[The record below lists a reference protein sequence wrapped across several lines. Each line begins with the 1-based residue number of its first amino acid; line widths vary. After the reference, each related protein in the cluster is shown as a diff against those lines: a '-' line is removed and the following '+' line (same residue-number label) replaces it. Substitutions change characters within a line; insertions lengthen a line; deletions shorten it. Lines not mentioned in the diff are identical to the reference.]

1 MKKAILSALFA
12 IITLAIF
19 AQSPLMINYQAVL
32 HDNLGNVLLNEDVS
46 IDVKIIQ
53 GSAEG
58 TEVFSETHAASTND
72 YGQINLVIG
81 TIEPLDAIDWSGD
94 DYFIQIWLDGT
105 EMGTS
110 QLLSVP
116 YALHSKT
123 AETVENLN
131 IVGDE
136 TAFDNWD
143 KDATDDFSGD
153 YNDLTNQPTIPEN
166 LSELTNDEGFISEF
180 TELDGDPNNEIEMPT
195 DVAEGDMSYYN
206 GSEWVKI
213 VAPTTEPLAT
223 YSMEWDIDN
232 NKPYWKTNV
241 DLKSVDFNGTM
252 YIYPVDNSDGVIWGT
267 QGVSAGATS
276 STDGSSNTDL
286 IVVSEGEGEYAA
298 SVCANL
304 VSYGYDDWYLPS
316 IDELDAM
323 YQNQATIDM
332 PSSGLYWSSTESGSN
347 LAKEINFNNG
357 TQIDDGKNFS
367 RKVRCVRR
375 D

>member
-131 IVGDE
+131 IV
-136 TAFDNWD
+136 
-143 KDATDDFSGD
+143 
-153 YNDLTNQPTIPEN
+153 
-166 LSELTNDEGFISEF
+166 
-180 TELDGDPNNEIEMPT
+180 
-195 DVAEGDMSYYN
+195 
-206 GSEWVKI
+206 
-213 VAPTTEPLAT
+213 
-223 YSMEWDIDN
+223 
-232 NKPYWKTNV
+232 
-241 DLKSVDFNGTM
+241 
-252 YIYPVDNSDGVIWGT
+252 
-267 QGVSAGATS
+267 
-276 STDGSSNTDL
+276 
-286 IVVSEGEGEYAA
+286 
-298 SVCANL
+298 
-304 VSYGYDDWYLPS
+304 
-316 IDELDAM
+316 
-323 YQNQATIDM
+323 
-332 PSSGLYWSSTESGSN
+332 
-347 LAKEINFNNG
+347 
-357 TQIDDGKNFS
+357 
-367 RKVRCVRR
+367 
-375 D
+375 